1 MPSARFIT
9 VLLVEP
15 DPLARDLARLALQG
29 LRPDTVVLTAADGV
43 EALDQVRALKPQ
55 VALVNLLLP
64 RLSGLETIRQ
74 LRSRLG
80 MACPILAMSALG
92 WREVVQQA
100 IAAGACDFVVRPCDS
115 ARLVEKVRRVL
126 AQAQAAAGAAVT
138 ASHCSTFTPR
148 TATLQ
153 L

>member
-1 MPSARFIT
+1 
-9 VLLVEP
+9 
-15 DPLARDLARLALQG
+15 
-29 LRPDTVVLTAADGV
+29 
-43 EALDQVRALKPQ
+43 
-55 VALVNLLLP
+55 
-64 RLSGLETIRQ
+64 
-74 LRSRLG
+74 
-80 MACPILAMSALG
+80 MSALG